1 MTAKNY
7 MMPMGPQAYRVKKR
21 KGFFIRKDEI

>member
-1 MTAKNY
+1 